1 MTLGFESIGFSLA
14 AGVLSTLSP
23 CVLPILPILIT
34 SALTA
39 HRHGVLALAA
49 GLAISFVTAGLAL
62 ATFGHGLGL
71 SPAATKT
78 VGAIF
83 LVVFGVM
90 LVSQWMQDRL
100 SLALAPI
107 GNFAQ
112 SSVGR
117 LNLDSLPGQ
126 FALGLAMGV
135 IWSPC
140 VGPTLGAATVLA
152 MQGEH
157 LSQVAVIMSMFG
169 IGAALPLVVIGRL
182 SRSAMSRNRERM
194 MRLVPVGKVLLGG
207 MLIVFAG
214 LGLSG
219 WDRVLET
226 FLVEHS
232 PDWLIDLTTSF

>member
-1 MTLGFESIGFSLA
+1 MILGVESIGFSLA

-71 SPAATKT
+71 SPAATKM

-83 LVVFGVM
+83 LIVFGVM
-90 LVSQWMQDRL
+90 LISQWMQDRL

-107 GNFAQ
+107 GKFAQ
-112 SSVGR
+112 SSAGR
-117 LNLDSLPGQ
+117 LNPDSLSGQ

-169 IGAALPLVVIGRL
+169 VGAALPLVVIGRL
-182 SRSAMSRNRERM
+182 SRSAMSRSRERM
-194 MRLVPVGKVLLGG
+194 MRVVPVGKVLLGG
-207 MLIVFAG
+207 MLIFFAA
-214 LGLSG
+214 LALSG
-219 WDRVLET
+219 WDRALET
-226 FLVEHS
+226 FLVERS